1 MKYLSLIGVVSKIF
15 RWNIEISVI
24 LVRIAGFFCM
34 RDLFQYQ
41 EFTGFGPSSV
51 LPEGAEPVSG
61 QIKKNGPGGLKHQ
74 VKVLVPKEPGI
85 YGLVDSSGILIY
97 VGKAKNLRKRLQSY
111 FLKKKS
117 KEKKLIRR
125 ATLICWQTCFSEF
138 HAFLREIEVINLF
151 LPNANVMGV
160 AHRLRPVYLVLTSN
174 EAPAIKLRKKLPGK
188 YLEAFGPFNQGKT
201 LRNAINILNETLGL
215 RDCAEKTLI
224 HFTNQ
229 KILLEMVPQ
238 FGCLRYEIGNCLG
251 PCAGGCTRTAYF
263 EKVRQIKEFLKGETG
278 PVLEILRI
286 QMSEFASSLQFELAG
301 LVKQKIQILER
312 FSQILQKVKDS
323 GKLNFLYWQKLSD
336 GRFAI
341 NSICEGVLVHAE
353 IVEQFKSKLPLPKS
367 LIEKIKQKVKDNKQ
381 VLWESYQKLL
391 IQSWFKKMKNEL
403 DHTIPLPKI

>member
-1 MKYLSLIGVVSKIF
+1 
-15 RWNIEISVI
+15 
-24 LVRIAGFFCM
+24 
-34 RDLFQYQ
+34 
-41 EFTGFGPSSV
+41 
-51 LPEGAEPVSG
+51 
-61 QIKKNGPGGLKHQ
+61 
-74 VKVLVPKEPGI
+74 
-85 YGLVDSSGILIY
+85 

-117 KEKKLIRR
+117 KEKRLIRR

-286 QMSEFASSLQFELAG
+286 QMSEFACSLQFELAG
-301 LVKQKIQILER
+301 LVKQKIQTLER